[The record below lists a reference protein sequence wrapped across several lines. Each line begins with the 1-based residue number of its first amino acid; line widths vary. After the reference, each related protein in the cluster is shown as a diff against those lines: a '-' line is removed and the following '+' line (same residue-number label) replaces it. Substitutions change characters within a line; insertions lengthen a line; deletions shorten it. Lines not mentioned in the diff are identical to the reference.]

1 MRVLVPLAL
10 LPVGAIVLAGY
21 ALRPAGPAIAPVRL
35 ALVRAGVLVGA
46 LTVASVEILS
56 AAHALTR
63 PAVAVLWAAGAALA
77 LVAAG
82 LRWRRDGRRR
92 PAPLRR
98 LADAWRAA
106 GRLDRVL
113 AAVLIG
119 LLAAELL
126 IAVVSPPNNF
136 DSMTYHLP
144 KIEHWVV
151 QHDVGFFATRI
162 HRQNTF
168 PPGAEYLLLQ
178 LRLLTGGSAGYNLV
192 QWLAGL
198 GCVLAAS
205 RIAGQLGGSPRAQ
218 LLSAAVLGTTP
229 MVALEAS
236 STQTDLVV
244 AAWVGCLA
252 TLVLDELRRRS
263 GPATVLLLGAA
274 TGLIAVTKTTG
285 LLAAAPLLLLWGV
298 AQLRLAQSAQLRTV
312 LRRVARTAL
321 GSLVL
326 LLAALALAG
335 PYLHRSDQ
343 EFGSPLGPAYSR
355 DSISMQRH
363 DPAAVSVNAL
373 RIVQTLFDTP
383 YRPLSRATADGVER
397 VAAGLRV
404 GPNDPTIT
412 FTSGTFP
419 FQAWPPDEDSVS
431 YPVQAALVL
440 LGAGFVAVRPGR
452 RVPAPQRVAARG
464 YAVAFWVSVLLYVG
478 VVKWQPW
485 GNRLILYALV
495 MGAPLAGLW
504 LDAVLRRAGRV
515 PAGAPAGA
523 PDATATSPLGATAT
537 ANGTQ
542 RTIGAATSS
551 PAGATSITTG
561 TTRDQPAADSKIHR
575 GPAPT
580 NQPAALRTMEPP
592 PRASEGSAPAPPEKE
607 PARPVAPWQ
616 RRLAAWAAL
625 LAVAVGATA
634 GWLAVGYGWP
644 RRLVGQGS
652 VFTTHGTAAMFT
664 RRERWR
670 PDYEYIADAL
680 RTAGARHIGLAQ
692 EANTW
697 EYPWWYLLPGTD
709 IEALQSVLPGY
720 PAAQPA
726 AMDAVICAVPRDVCE
741 FAYLP
746 PGWTLTW
753 HGSMGYALPPGR

>member
-10 LPVGAIVLAGY
+10 LPVGAIVLTGY

-56 AAHALTR
+56 AAQALTR

-77 LVAAG
+77 LVAAA
-82 LRWRRDGRRR
+82 LRWRRDSRRR

-106 GRLDRVL
+106 GRLDRAL

-162 HRQNTF
+162 HRQDTF

-192 QWLAGL
+192 QWFAGL
-198 GCVLAAS
+198 GCLLAAS

-218 LLSAAVLGTTP
+218 LLSAVVLGTTP

-263 GPATVLLLGAA
+263 GPATVLLFGAV
-274 TGLIAVTKTTG
+274 TGLIALTKTTG

-383 YRPLSRATADGVER
+383 YRPLSRATAYGVER
-397 VAAGLRV
+397 VAAGLRI

-504 LDAVLRRAGRV
+504 LDAVLRRAGRL
-515 PAGAPAGA
+515 PAAARTSAPEAIG
-523 PDATATSPLGATAT
+523 TSRLATSPAS
-537 ANGTQ
+537 
-542 RTIGAATSS
+542 TS
-551 PAGATSITTG
+551 TSH
-561 TTRDQPAADSKIHR
+561 DQPAGEGTLHGAAVPSNR
-575 GPAPT
+575 PAT
-580 NQPAALRTMEPP
+580 LRTMEREPP
-592 PRASEGSAPAPPEKE
+592 APGSASAPPEKG

-697 EYPWWYLLPGTD
+697 EYPWWYLLPGSD

-741 FAYLP
+741 FAYVP